1 MICYSKWGEFQMIQM
16 RWIPGAWRSYTFF
29 DAPNLWSLARLSRT
43 SRTTSKIH
51 WKIWKSMHV
60 VFAHFPSQS
69 ASKLS
74 CSLVIPTTRPHIG
87 HAEQTLRDF
96 GAWLRSAPV
105 GPGGKRFVIAG
116 NHDFWLEDS
125 PGGFGWQVSLLRV
138 AGKEGK
144 MRWIPGRTGEIS

>member
-1 MICYSKWGEFQMIQM
+1 MIQK

-29 DAPNLWSLARLSRT
+29 DAPHLWSLTRINKKPLEPP
-43 SRTTSKIH
+43 SKIH
-51 WKIWKSMHV
+51 CKIWKSMHV

-74 CSLVIPTTRPHIG
+74 CSLVIPTTWRHIG

-105 GPGGKRFVIAG
+105 GSGGKRFVIAG

-125 PGGFGWQVSLLRV
+125 RGFW
-138 AGKEGK
+138 
-144 MRWIPGRTGEIS
+144 MTGELAQSGWKGGKDEMNSWKNGWNFLEK